1 MNKSQLAK
9 MLKLR
14 DRIDQVDGRILKLI
28 QQRASLA
35 KAIGELKIQDPNK
48 QSFYRPDREAKIIRQ
63 VLQSNEGGLI
73 KNQQLKYIYKE
84 LISACLAL
92 EESLKIAYLGPEGTH
107 SESAVIGHFGSSVQR
122 DPRASIDDVFK
133 QLSTGQCNYGV
144 VPVENSSEGVVN
156 PTLNCLADGDVTICG
171 ETYLSIH
178 HYLASGNTKDF
189 RKAKQIASHPQ
200 ALGQC
205 TKWIETNLPG
215 IKRRMVSST
224 AEAAMLAS
232 KDATTLCIAGKLA
245 VEKYK
250 LHTHVKNIEDFSE
263 NRTRFLIIGKDPV
276 ERTGA
281 DKTSFLIQTT
291 NRPGAL
297 LELLKPFN
305 KMNINLHRIETRPSR
320 KSVDTHNFF
329 IDCDGHIE
337 DKNIKLAINA
347 IKQAGAFVRVLGSYP
362 LESN

>member
-9 MLKLR
+9 LLKLR
-14 DRIDQVDGRILKLI
+14 DQIDQVDGRILKLI

-35 KAIGELKIQDPNK
+35 KAIGELKAQDSNK

-63 VLQSNEGGLI
+63 VLQSNVGGLV

-189 RKAKQIASHPQ
+189 RKATQIASHPQ

-205 TKWIETNLPG
+205 AKWIEANLPG
-215 IKRRMVSST
+215 IKRKMVSST

-232 KDATTLCIAGKLA
+232 KDSTTLCIAGKLA

-263 NRTRFLIIGKDPV
+263 NRTRFLIIGKDSV

-305 KMNINLHRIETRPSR
+305 EMSINLHRIETRPSR

-329 IDCDGHIE
+329 IDCDGHIK

-362 LESN
+362 LDSN